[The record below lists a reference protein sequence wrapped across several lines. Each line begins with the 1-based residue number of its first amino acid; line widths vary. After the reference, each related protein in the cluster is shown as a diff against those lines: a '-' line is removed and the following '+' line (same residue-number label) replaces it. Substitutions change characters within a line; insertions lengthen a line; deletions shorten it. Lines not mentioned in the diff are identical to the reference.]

1 MSLLPTNS
9 ETLATINGIVDIWR
23 SAKSDSLIDYTRVTR
38 VEPVCLIDADALFL
52 DSISEVQQSL
62 LSIFSGYYLQA
73 AAISTTVGRIDVLR
87 HLDKLNPRRNGA
99 DSLASGA
106 SVLMAMESYKDR
118 LPTFGDKRIALEAET
133 TRTSTTTSTSNNRG
147 DSWDNKGG
155 SSGSTER
162 SNSTNT
168 TTDTTTVK
176 ETGSEVSF
184 GRDTADILSEV
195 SNLSVGKMLSVE
207 ITDGEHKASIPVAVR
222 LIASTVP
229 SSNLV
234 HILSI
239 GNKDNSVKERYHA
252 WKAGRLSFVK
262 DLIFCQ
268 DLIDAH
274 RKNLMKDKDGIY
286 SSIIARQRANQVSTI
301 VSGNPSIA
309 TASNIVVMTAD
320 TARKLE
326 NEIMGKLN
334 TFSVR
339 EKVFKETYIML
350 MAVIDSRYDMV
361 TFYHRGIDGHTE
373 VSVRDLRS
381 SNKGSGPSVTEILK
395 AFSVGNSPSL

>member
-38 VEPVCLIDADALFL
+38 VEPVCLIDAEALFL
-52 DSISEVQQSL
+52 DAISEVQQSL

-133 TRTSTTTSTSNNRG
+133 VTRNGTSTRPNQA
-147 DSWDNKGG
+147 GG
-155 SSGSTER
+155 
-162 SNSTNT
+162 
-168 TTDTTTVK
+168 TDTTTTSDTSTTVS
-176 ETGSEVSF
+176 TNSEISF

-207 ITDGEHKASIPVAVR
+207 ITDGDHKASIPVAVR

-350 MAVIDSRYDMV
+350 MAVIDARYDMV

-373 VSVRDLRS
+373 VSVRDLKS
-381 SNKGSGPSVTEILK
+381 SNKGSGPNVSEILK
-395 AFSVGNSPSL
+395 AFQVGNSPSL